1 MSDRKPQVLD
11 LLDRA
16 FADLQTFIG
25 TLSEADRAAVG
36 TREHWA
42 IKDAISHNSMW
53 QQRAIER
60 MTAILRDEEPPNTD
74 EYLAINDAHFEL
86 YRERSWADTVAEA
99 ERTYRALVDLTRSL
113 SEMDLTDP
121 VRFAKANGRPLLRH
135 IVSNGFEHPEMHLAQ
150 LYVERGEVEHATQL
164 QEEATARLEELPEE
178 RGTARYNLACYY
190 ALAGQKAK
198 ALIELKTA
206 LTVNPGLMEWSKQ
219 DTDLNSLRD
228 DPAYQALYQ
237 SA

>member
-1 MSDRKPQVLD
+1 MSDRKTLVLG

-16 FADLQTFIG
+16 YADLQTFIA
-25 TLSEADRAAVG
+25 TLPEADRAAVG

-42 IKDAISHNSMW
+42 IKDAISHNTMW
-53 QQRAIER
+53 QQRALER
-60 MTAILRDEEPPNTD
+60 INAIVRGEEPPNTD
-74 EYLAINDAHFEL
+74 DYLALNDAHFEL
-86 YRERSWADTVAEA
+86 YRERSWADTIAEA
-99 ERTYRALVDLTRSL
+99 EKTYRALVSLTQLL
-113 SEMDLTDP
+113 SEEDLIDP
-121 VRFAKANGRPLLRH
+121 VRFAQANGRPLLRH
-135 IVSNGFEHPEMHLAQ
+135 IVGNGFEHPEMHLAQ
-150 LYVERGEVEHATQL
+150 LYVERGEIERATQL
-164 QEEATARLEELPEE
+164 QEEATTRLEELPEE

-198 ALIELKTA
+198 ALAELKTA
-206 LTVNPGLMEWSKQ
+206 LTANPGLVEWSKQ